1 MKELDAELS
10 APRSPPPR
18 ARDSPLLENEIPL
31 ETKDSVQVKG
41 HDAGYIQLRIVPDD
55 NSCLFSSVAVVFE
68 GGLDKAQELR
78 KGKLEVFWRADI
90 SRRRCDQG
98 RPGKVLRCHAWHAP
112 RRVHEEDPGQE
123 HLGWRN

>member
-41 HDAGYIQLRIVPDD
+41 HDAGYVQLRIVPDD
-55 NSCLFSSVAVVFE
+55 NSCLFSSVAVGLE
-68 GGLDKAQELR
+68 GGMDKAQELR
-78 KGKLEVFWRADI
+78 KGTLMVVDRADS
-90 SRRRCDQG
+90 SRRRRDQS
-98 RPGKVLRCHAWHAP
+98 RPREVLRSHARHAS
-112 RRVHEEDPGQE
+112 
-123 HLGWRN
+123 